1 MKKIFAVLLAGATL
15 TGCHYLGEPE
25 AYTVVD
31 EERATIVQPVIQPQ
45 PVMQPVIQP
54 QPVVAPAPV
63 APAPTCGC
71 SYGQSA
77 CQVNPGVAG
86 PITLTIP
93 AQTIC
98 VQ

>member
-45 PVMQPVIQP
+45 PM
-54 QPVVAPAPV
+54 PAPV
-63 APAPTCGC
+63 VQPMPAPVMAPASCGC
-71 SYGQSA
+71 ATGQTA

>member
-45 PVMQPVIQP
+45 PMPTP
-54 QPVVAPAPV
+54 MPAPV
-63 APAPTCGC
+63 VQPMPAPVMAPASCGC
-71 SYGQSA
+71 ATGQTA